1 VGIVGWQ
8 VGGRG
13 TFPRF
18 GNPIFHIGAAIIGTP
33 GQQKQYPVDK
43 LCKRFIY
50 LLAHAKEATPMSA
63 PLEALYDL
71 RLRNAEAFNSQ
82 HFREGDYRML
92 LPLNLVPDS
101 SSTAD

>member
-1 VGIVGWQ
+1 MA
-8 VGGRG
+8 G

-33 GQQKQYPVDK
+33 GRKKQYPVGK

-50 LLAHAKEATPMSA
+50 LLAHAKVVTPMSA

-82 HFREGDYRML
+82 NFREGDYRML
-92 LPLNLVPDS
+92 LPLNLDPDFS
-101 SSTAD
+101 PTAD